1 MTRRGAFIVIE
12 GLDRSGKTTQTELLA
27 EHLATTTTTTGDA
40 LSVSRRKFPG
50 KKERNSTGSPPP
62 RTADPCDTHAHT
74 QIARRAQAS

>member
-27 EHLATTTTTTGDA
+27 EHLATTTGGGGDL

-50 KKERNSTGSPPP
+50 KKKERERH
-62 RTADPCDTHAHT
+62 RTPQTHFVLF